1 MNGERSGCSIL
12 SGDTYLVRNYDYHPK
27 TYDGRYVLYQPTD
40 GGYAT
45 IGPSQRITGRMDG
58 MNEKGLAMGYN
69 LTNRKKPGDGFICT
83 MIGRIILETCAD
95 VTEAVE
101 CVRAIPHRHSFSYIV
116 YDQTDGM
123 VVIESSPRGVE
134 ARSADACTNHFERLT
149 EENRFNLDDS
159 HRRLD
164 LMKNAN
170 VQTAEDAFALLNS
183 PAEDIFSLKYSSW
196 SGTIH
201 TSLYEPEKMCAWIG
215 IGGNQTPKKFD
226 FESWLFGTDAEGAKV
241 HGVVDTDLPLFI
253 WMRMQIGSAE
263 RVSVVIEVKNLSK
276 SYKDFQAVK
285 DSTFTVD
292 KGEIFGFLGPNGA
305 GKSTTI
311 NILSTMLKPTGGS
324 VIINGYD
331 VTKHKN
337 KVRESIGIIFQEN
350 TLDEKLTA
358 KENLMLHCKLYRVP
372 RSKRK
377 ARIDE
382 VLEIVDL
389 TDSLNS
395 TVEKFSGGMKR
406 RLEIARGLLH
416 YPKVLFLDEPS
427 VGLDPQTRA
436 HIWDYILKLKEK
448 ENITM
453 FLTTHYLDEA
463 EISDRVAIMD
473 HGEIITIDTPKALKQ
488 QLGGD
493 IIELTTAD
501 NARALEEIQTK
512 FDVVDATIVED
523 TIHCKVENSD
533 AFVSDFIKQLE
544 TPLTG
549 LDIRKPTLND
559 VFLSFTGRAIRD

>member
-1 MNGERSGCSIL
+1 MKEVYSDLIQYRGSHYDFGVLQGEKLRRSLTLVNRENQWKVRQPRFQIDVEETKEVFMKLAPLIWEELNGLRDSLDWSMEKVLQEFGGYRVNGERSGCSIL

-436 HIWDYILKLKEK
+436 HIWDTFSNLKRKRTLRCFLRPTILMRRKLVTGWRSW
-448 ENITM
+448 ITVRS
-453 FLTTHYLDEA
+453 L
-463 EISDRVAIMD
+463 
-473 HGEIITIDTPKALKQ
+473 Q
-488 QLGGD
+488 
-493 IIELTTAD
+493 
-501 NARALEEIQTK
+501 
-512 FDVVDATIVED
+512 
-523 TIHCKVENSD
+523 
-533 AFVSDFIKQLE
+533 
-544 TPLTG
+544 
-549 LDIRKPTLND
+549 
-559 VFLSFTGRAIRD
+559 